1 LKVLIADDDLTSREI
16 LVSVMSKWGFNPI
29 AVEDGLKVLEVMSQ
43 PDAPQLLMLDWE
55 MPGLDGLSLA
65 EHLTANETN
74 PEPPYVIMLTSRD
87 GQKDIVTGLSA
98 GANDYI
104 TKPFETDVLRARV
117 NVARRT
123 VELQQ
128 RLTSALRKLSI
139 LANIDELTELHN
151 RRSSLNKMTV
161 ELERAE
167 RQNSELC
174 LGICDID
181 HFKQINDTLGHQAG
195 DQVLKQLGGMLKNE
209 FRSYDIIGRY
219 GGEEFVFAIPTH
231 YSGAKSIL
239 ERIRSQIAGT
249 PFVTDEKVI
258 RISMS
263 FGAVMVAHDQQ
274 SDLEY
279 WLKKADNALYHSK
292 KQGRDCISFA
302 GTEAQIVKLA

>member
-65 EHLTANETN
+65 QHLTANDSN

-87 GQKDIVTGLSA
+87 AQKDIVTGLSA

-104 TKPFETDVLRARV
+104 TKPFETEILRARV

-128 RLTSALRKLSI
+128 RLTNALRKLSV
-139 LANIDELTELHN
+139 LAHMDELTELQN
-151 RRSSLNKMTV
+151 RRSALKKIAV
-161 ELERAE
+161 ELDRAE
-167 RQNSELC
+167 RQHSQLC
-174 LGICDID
+174 IGLCDID

-195 DQVLKQLGGMLKNE
+195 DQVLKQLGDILKHE
-209 FRSYDIIGRY
+209 FRSYDIVGRY

-231 YSGAKSIL
+231 RDGAISIL
-239 ERIRSQIAGT
+239 DRVRSHIAGN
-249 PFVTDEKVI
+249 PFITDEKVI
-258 RISMS
+258 RVTMS
-263 FGAVMVAHDQQ
+263 FGAVMVVPEQE
-274 SDLEY
+274 SELEY
-279 WLKKADNALYHSK
+279 WLKKADAALYQSK
-292 KQGRDCISFA
+292 DDGRDRISFA
-302 GTEAQIVKLA
+302 DTQVESIKRA

>member
-1 LKVLIADDDLTSREI
+1 MKVLIADDDLTSREI
-16 LVSVMSKWGFNPI
+16 LVSVMSKWGFSPI
-29 AVEDGLKVLEVMSQ
+29 AVEDGLKVLEVMSE

-87 GQKDIVTGLSA
+87 GQKDIITGLSA

-104 TKPFETDVLRARV
+104 TKPFEAEVLRARV

-139 LANIDELTELHN
+139 LANIDELTELNN
-151 RRSSLNKMTV
+151 RRSALKKIAV
-161 ELERAE
+161 ELERSE
-167 RQNSELC
+167 RLNSQLC

-195 DQVLKQLGGMLKNE
+195 DQVLKQLGEILRSE

-231 YSGAKSIL
+231 YSGATSIL
-239 ERIRSQIAGT
+239 ERIRSLIADT

-263 FGAVMVAHDQQ
+263 FGAVMVVPEQQ
-274 SDLEY
+274 SELEY
-279 WLKKADNALYHSK
+279 WLKKADNALYQAK
-292 KQGRDCISFA
+292 KNGRDQISFA
-302 GTEAQIVKLA
+302 SNQSAETKRA